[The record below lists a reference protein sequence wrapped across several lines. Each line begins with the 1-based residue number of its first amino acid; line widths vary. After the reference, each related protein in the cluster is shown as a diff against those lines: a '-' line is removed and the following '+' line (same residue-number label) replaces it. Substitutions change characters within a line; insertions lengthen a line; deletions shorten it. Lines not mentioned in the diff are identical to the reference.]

1 LKNSEAVLGG
11 KSISAMFISFG
22 LSPGVVNIEIS

>member
-1 LKNSEAVLGG
+1 LGG